1 MSSPAPFMTVYGVYQ
16 QNPHLRMTHTQTGL
30 TGETP
35 AILLQAFVHK
45 TDAEDYKAMLLAD
58 TPDYPV
64 EVRPI
69 PVY

>member
-1 MSSPAPFMTVYGVYQ
+1 MPSPAPFMTIYGVY
-16 QNPHLRMTHTQTGL
+16 
-30 TGETP
+30 GETP
-35 AILLQAFVHK
+35 AMLLQAFVHK

>member
-1 MSSPAPFMTVYGVYQ
+1 MPSPAPFMTGYGVYQ
-16 QNPHLRMTHTQTGL
+16 QNPHLRMLHTQTGL

-35 AILLQAFVHK
+35 AVFLQAFVHK
-45 TDAEDYKAMLLAD
+45 TDAENYKAILLAD

-69 PVY
+69 LVY

>member
-1 MSSPAPFMTVYGVYQ
+1 MTVYGVYQ

-30 TGETP
+30 TEETS
-35 AILLQAFVHK
+35 AMLLQAFVHK
-45 TDAEDYKAMLLAD
+45 TDAEDYKALLLANV
-58 TPDYPV
+58 PDYPV

>member
-1 MSSPAPFMTVYGVYQ
+1 MPPPAPFMTAYRVSQ
-16 QNPHLRMTHTQTGL
+16 QNPHLRMLHTQTGL

-35 AILLQAFVHK
+35 TMFLQAFIHK
-45 TDAEDYKAMLLAD
+45 TDAENYKDMLLAD

-64 EVRPI
+64 EIRPI